1 MPGWHRRPPP
11 ESRRRAFPF
20 QSSQFHL
27 EGHRLHSGQRK
38 IHVDGGSL
46 SGLAFEFNRSTMFE
60 DHILRHREA
69 ETGTLAR
76 LFGGEERLEQ
86 ALPAGG
92 SDAAT
97 VIFYHESD
105 AAGGGLPA
113 EDPDL
118 SAWQYRIQ
126 SITEKG

>member
-97 VIFYHESD
+97 VFFFLISEERCVGEECRS
-105 AAGGGLPA
+105 P
-113 EDPDL
+113 L
-118 SAWQYRIQ
+118 SLYR
-126 SITEKG
+126 